1 MAQIYYMNE
10 MKIRPVRNS
19 DWDELMRMSRAL
31 FPSQT
36 PEEDEAEMREIIARP
51 DSEVFVIERA
61 DGALLAGFVEVG
73 TRSVVDG
80 CSSSPV
86 GYIEAW
92 YVDPDIRRFGLGRE
106 LLKRAEQWALEQ
118 GYTEMGS
125 DALLENDVSH
135 AAHKRCGYIEVDR
148 VITYRKSLR

>member
-1 MAQIYYMNE
+1 
-10 MKIRPVRNS
+10 MKIRPVRDS
-19 DWDELMRMSRAL
+19 DLNELMRMSRAL
-31 FPSQT
+31 FPSQAW
-36 PEEDEAEMREIIARP
+36 EEDEAEMRDIIARA

-61 DGALLAGFVEVG
+61 GGDALAGFVEVG

-92 YVDPDIRRFGLGRE
+92 YVDPDIRRTGLGRA
-106 LLKRAEQWALEQ
+106 LLQRAEQWALAQ
-118 GYTEMGS
+118 GYSEMGS

-135 AAHKRCGYIEVDR
+135 AAHKRCGYTEVDR

>member
-1 MAQIYYMNE
+1 MN
-10 MKIRPVRNS
+10 IRPVRDS
-19 DWDELMRMSRAL
+19 DLSELLRMSRAL
-31 FPSQT
+31 FSSQT
-36 PEEDEAEMREIIARP
+36 TEEDEAELRDMMHRADAR
-51 DSEVFVIERA
+51 VFVIERP
-61 DGALLAGFVEVG
+61 DGESLAGFVDVG

-86 GYIEAW
+86 GYVEAW
-92 YVDPDIRRFGLGRE
+92 YVDPDIRRTGLGRA
-106 LLKRAEQWALEQ
+106 LLQHAEQWAREQ

-135 AAHKRCGYIEVDR
+135 AAHKRCGYTEVDR